1 MSEIGHKWS
10 KCLSE
15 AAKVVFSGIG
25 GVILGLIVQSNISEE
40 SIVKL
45 WANESNLI
53 SENMTLNEAKS
64 AYENEIKKL
73 NGLIQDEKNENTK
86 LKNELNSFN
95 VEYNSTRLENAKS
108 YAEAN
113 DFENALKQL
122 NEIRG
127 YSADVKALVDEYTDK
142 YIKNCMNAVDAYV
155 SLDDFESA
163 LSCINKSLEVL
174 PDNKVLLQ
182 ILNET
187 EMKKPL
193 KLSEVGIGDYN
204 NFSDYVDGYVNDTT
218 GKKHMGENVFTIN
231 ARNDTSGYIR
241 VYLGKEY
248 NRVKGYIAISE
259 NSPIGRDLPG
269 NIEIILDGKQHEY
282 YEVPNRAIS
291 PIKFNVSTD
300 SVDWFEIKYNGSYFS
315 LAYAY
320 ESFEIV
326 ISDVYL
332 YKE

>member
-1 MSEIGHKWS
+1 MSETRHKWG
-10 KCLSE
+10 KFLSE
-15 AAKVVFSGIG
+15 AAKVIFSGIG
-25 GVILGLIVQSNISEE
+25 GVVLGLILKSNSSEE

-45 WANESNLI
+45 WANESDLI
-53 SENMTLNEAKS
+53 SENMTLNEAKY
-64 AYENEIKKL
+64 AFENEINKL
-73 NGLIQDEKNENTK
+73 NDLIKERDNEIIK
-86 LKNELNSFN
+86 LNSQVDSFN
-95 VEYNSTRLENAKS
+95 VEYDLARLNNAKS
-108 YAEAN
+108 YAETN

-122 NEIRG
+122 REIKEPN
-127 YSADVKALVDEYTDK
+127 SEVKTLVDEYTDK
-142 YIKNCMNAVDAYV
+142 YIKNCINAVDAYV

-163 LSCINKSLEVL
+163 LTYIRNSLEVL

-182 ILNET
+182 FLNET

-204 NFSDYVDGYVNDTT
+204 NFSDYIDRYVNDTT
-218 GKKHMGENVFTIN
+218 GKKHMGDNVYTIN
-231 ARNDTSGYIR
+231 AKDTSGYIR

-248 NRVKGYIAISE
+248 EKVKGYIAVSE

-269 NIEIILDGKQHEY
+269 NIEIILDGKQCEY

-291 PIKFNVSTD
+291 PIEFNVSTNG
-300 SVDWFEIKYNGSYFS
+300 VEWFEIKYNGSYFS

-332 YKE
+332 YKS